1 MPETTKPIH
10 LIINPS
16 SGYGG
21 RKHQLTTFRQSL
33 ARRGIVPVEYVTT
46 GPHDGQRYARRIAAS
61 ASKVIVF
68 GGDGTVNE
76 VAHGLAGAEVPMLIV
91 PAGTENLLAKEL
103 SLPTHPE
110 KLTDV
115 LLEGKILRC
124 DVGEVNGQS
133 FHSILGVGFDAEVV
147 RRVAAE
153 RTGHISHMA
162 YFWPIWRTF
171 WEHRYPPMR
180 IEADGE
186 EIFRGRGLAFVGN
199 ISRYSCGLRI
209 CLDARSDDGLL
220 DLVVFPCTTQLG
232 LVLHSARTLLK
243 RQHGNNPILYR
254 QGTSFRITPDAPAT
268 CEIDGDVG
276 PLSPLEIG
284 LAEYKHYLLAPAED

>member
-1 MPETTKPIH
+1 MPSENQPIH
-10 LIINPS
+10 LIINPL

-21 RKHQLTTFRQSL
+21 RKHQLATFRRSL
-33 ARRGIVPVEYVTT
+33 AERGIVPIEHVTT
-46 GPHDGQRYARRIAAS
+46 GPREGQRYASRIASS

-76 VAHGLAGAEVPMLIV
+76 VADGLAGAKVPLLIV
-91 PAGTENLLAKEL
+91 PAGTENLLAKDL
-103 SLPTHPE
+103 RLPSSPE

-115 LLEGKILRC
+115 LLGGRVLRC
-124 DVGEVNGQS
+124 DVGEVNGQT

-147 RRVAAE
+147 RRVASQ

-186 EIFRGRGLAFVGN
+186 EIFRGQGLAFVGN

-209 CLDARSDDGLL
+209 CLDAHSDDGLL
-220 DLVVFPCTTQLG
+220 DLVIFPCTHQVS

-243 RQHGNNPILYR
+243 RQHGRNPIIYR
-254 QGTSFRITPDAPAT
+254 QGKRFRIVTQPEAN

-276 PLSPLEIG
+276 PVSPLEVR
-284 LAEYKHYLLAPAED
+284 LADYKHYLLAPAKD